1 MRKPLTYKIGII
13 DYLNT
18 QPFQYDLEDRLRPF
32 GVKFVRG
39 VPTTLNRMLLKGE
52 IDLAPISA
60 VFAAQHAGHFIN
72 LPGHSISS
80 FGAVKTVLLF
90 SWRTDIRELDGETI
104 ALTNHSATSV
114 ALLKLLCRERYG
126 IEPNFVTMEQDL
138 AAMMRQ
144 AAAALV
150 IGDTA
155 LVEGFLHRELMKNDG
170 SGYGRPTIFDLGDEW
185 LKLTGLPFTFALW
198 AARRET
204 VDEMLALGIPQALE
218 ASKTAGLANINDI
231 ATGYAPT
238 LAVPVGVCRR
248 YLHDLR
254 FDLTAEDLAGLN
266 RFLEMMPVVDT
277 AEVEYLEITTTL

>member
-1 MRKPLTYKIGII
+1 MTYKIGII

-18 QPFQYDLEDRLRPF
+18 QPFQYDLEDRLRPLNVQF
-32 GVKFVRG
+32 IRG
-39 VPTTLNRMLLKGE
+39 VPTALNRMLLKGE

-60 VFAAQHAGHFIN
+60 VFAAEHADNFIN

-90 SWRTDIRELDGETI
+90 SWLTDIRELDGETI
-104 ALTNHSATSV
+104 ALTNHSATSIS
-114 ALLKLLCRERYG
+114 LLKVLCWERYG
-126 IEPNFVTMEQDL
+126 ITPNFVTMPQDL
-138 AAMMRQ
+138 PAMMQ
-144 AAAALV
+144 EAAAALV

-155 LVEGFLHRELMKNDG
+155 LVEGFLHRELPRNDG

-198 AARRET
+198 AARRQT
-204 VDEMLALGIPQALE
+204 VDHMLALNIPQALE
-218 ASKTAGLANINDI
+218 ESKAAGLANINDI
-231 ATGYAPT
+231 ATSYAPT

-266 RFLEMMPVVDT
+266 RFLDMIPAVET
-277 AEVEYLEITTTL
+277 AEVEFLETITT

>member
-1 MRKPLTYKIGII
+1 MTYKIGII

-32 GVKFVRG
+32 NVQFIRG
-39 VPTTLNRMLLKGE
+39 VPTTLNRMLLQGA

-60 VFAAQHAGHFIN
+60 VFAAQHADHYIN

-104 ALTNHSATSV
+104 ALTNHSATSI

-126 IEPNFVTMEQDL
+126 IQPNFVSMSQDL

-144 AAAALV
+144 TAAALV

-155 LVEGFLHRELMKNDG
+155 LVEGFLHRELLKNDG

-198 AARRET
+198 AARRDT
-204 VDEMLALGIPQALE
+204 MDDMLALGVPQALCE
-218 ASKTAGLANINDI
+218 SKTAGLTHINDI
-231 ATGYAPT
+231 ATSYAPT
-238 LAVPVGVCRR
+238 LAVPIGVCRR

-254 FDLTAEDLAGLN
+254 FDLTAEDQAGLN
-266 RFLEMMPVVDT
+266 RFLEMIPAVET
-277 AEVEYLEITTTL
+277 AELEFLETTLTT